1 MREQNILN
9 NKAITVNYVIS
20 HYTSIE
26 KFSLLDIFKFKET
39 IVYSAFTENIYL
51 ISSDVRHYAQL

>member
-9 NKAITVNYVIS
+9 NMAITVNYVIS